1 MKTKYIVKEP
11 ETEKE
16 DVPVKKP
23 KSYPY
28 QKKKAKR
35 RGVKHVAHRMTPG
48 KSGVKDPK
56 ELKKSLKEHISN
68 HTKRMN
74 CKEWWYGVN
83 PSSLSNQSQHSSIQN
98 SFQYNRLSDRLL
110 FTKVQLYA
118 T

>member
-1 MKTKYIVKEP
+1 MKTKYKVKEP

-56 ELKKSLKEHISN
+56 ELAKE
-68 HTKRMN
+68 
-74 CKEWWYGVN
+74 KEET
-83 PSSLSNQSQHSSIQN
+83 I
-98 SFQYNRLSDRLL
+98 
-110 FTKVQLYA
+110 
-118 T
+118 

>member
-1 MKTKYIVKEP
+1 MRTKYKVKEP

-28 QKKKAKR
+28 QKKKVKR
-35 RGVKHVAHRMTPG
+35 RGIKHVAHRMTPG

-68 HTKRMN
+68 QTKRMN
-74 CKEWWYGVN
+74 CKGYGVN
-83 PSSLSNQSQHSSIQN
+83 PSSLSNQSQYSSIQI
-98 SFQYNRLSDRLL
+98 SFQ
-110 FTKVQLYA
+110 
-118 T
+118 